1 MTITTRH
8 TVEEA
13 LTKFE
18 LVSGAGDGKQTA
30 CAMSMLNWICY
41 NTEKGWSDA
50 PECAHGLIRQ
60 VVIRANDAAGVTPE
74 MRGELVK
81 AGEHGILDTW
91 WIPTEVVVQAMSA
104 ERGTVPTEYDRALA
118 MVQRIAAWKLDK
130 AKPNLTGANLTGAYL
145 TGANLTRANLT
156 GANLAG
162 ANLTGAN
169 LAGADLAGA
178 NLAGANLAGADLT
191 GADLAGANLAGANLT
206 GANLTG
212 ANLAGANL
220 TGADLTGA
228 NLTGANLTGADL
240 TGADLTSGTALDG
253 PTSPGP
259 TSDQGRPHRGQ
270 LHGAE
275 RRR

>member
-60 VVIRANDAAGVTPE
+60 VVIRANDATGVTPE
-74 MRGELVK
+74 MRSELVK

-104 ERGTVPTEYDRALA
+104 ERGTAPTEYDRALA

-130 AKPNLTGANLTGAYL
+130 AKPNLAGADLTGANLAGAYL
-145 TGANLTRANLT
+145 AGANLTRANL
-156 GANLAG
+156 
-162 ANLTGAN
+162 
-169 LAGADLAGA
+169 
-178 NLAGANLAGADLT
+178 AGADLT
-191 GADLAGANLAGANLT
+191 DANLT
-206 GANLTG
+206 RANG
-212 ANLAGANL
+212 KPYGGMPDGWKQDANGFWVKA
-220 TGADLTGA
+220 
-228 NLTGANLTGADL
+228 
-240 TGADLTSGTALDG
+240 
-253 PTSPGP
+253 
-259 TSDQGRPHRGQ
+259 
-270 LHGAE
+270 
-275 RRR
+275 

>member
-60 VVIRANDAAGVTPE
+60 VVIRANDATGVTPE

-91 WIPTEVVVQAMSA
+91 WIPAEVVVQAMSA

-130 AKPNLTGANLTGAYL
+130 TKPNLTDANLTGAYL
-145 TGANLTRANLT
+145 TGANLTDANLT
-156 GANLAG
+156 DAY
-162 ANLTGAN
+162 
-169 LAGADLAGA
+169 
-178 NLAGANLAGADLT
+178 LT
-191 GADLAGANLAGANLT
+191 GADLTDADLT
-206 GANLTG
+206 D
-212 ANLAGANL
+212 
-220 TGADLTGA
+220 ADLTGA
-228 NLTGANLTGADL
+228 NLTDANLTGAY
-240 TGADLTSGTALDG
+240 GKPYGGMPDG
-253 PTSPGP
+253 WKQDANGFWVK
-259 TSDQGRPHRGQ
+259 
-270 LHGAE
+270 A
-275 RRR
+275 

>member
-50 PECAHGLIRQ
+50 PECAHSLIRQ

-74 MRGELVK
+74 MRAELVK

-91 WIPTEVVVQAMSA
+91 WIPAEVVVQAMSA

-130 AKPNLTGANLTGAYL
+130 AKPNLIGADLAGAYLTRADLTGADLTGAYL
-145 TGANLTRANLT
+145 TGADLTRAYLTDAYLTRANL
-156 GANLAG
+156 AR
-162 ANLTGAN
+162 
-169 LAGADLAGA
+169 
-178 NLAGANLAGADLT
+178 
-191 GADLAGANLAGANLT
+191 ANLT

-220 TGADLTGA
+220 TRAYLTDAYLTRANLTDADLAGADLA
-228 NLTGANLTGADL
+228 GANLTGADL
-240 TGADLTSGTALDG
+240 TGANLTRANLAGAYGKPYSGMLDG
-253 PTSPGP
+253 WKQDDNGFWVK
-259 TSDQGRPHRGQ
+259 
-270 LHGAE
+270 A
-275 RRR
+275 

>member
-60 VVIRANDAAGVTPE
+60 VVIRANDATGVTPE

-130 AKPNLTGANLTGAYL
+130 AKPDLARANLTGADLTGADLAGANLTGANLTGAYL
-145 TGANLTRANLT
+145 TGAY
-156 GANLAG
+156 
-162 ANLTGAN
+162 
-169 LAGADLAGA
+169 
-178 NLAGANLAGADLT
+178 
-191 GADLAGANLAGANLT
+191 
-206 GANLTG
+206 
-212 ANLAGANL
+212 
-220 TGADLTGA
+220 LTGA
-228 NLTGANLTGADL
+228 NLTGANLTRANLAGAYLTRANL
-240 TGADLTSGTALDG
+240 TGADLTRANLTGADLAGAYGKPYSGMLDG
-253 PTSPGP
+253 WKQDDNGFWVK
-259 TSDQGRPHRGQ
+259 
-270 LHGAE
+270 A
-275 RRR
+275 

>member
-60 VVIRANDAAGVTPE
+60 VVIRANDATGVTPE

-91 WIPTEVVVQAMSA
+91 WIPAEVVVQAMSA

-118 MVQRIAAWKLDK
+118 MVQRIAAWKRDK
-130 AKPNLTGANLTGAYL
+130 TKPNLTDANLTGAD
-145 TGANLTRANLT
+145 
-156 GANLAG
+156 LAW
-162 ANLTGAN
+162 AD

-178 NLAGANLAGADLT
+178 NLTD
-191 GADLAGANLAGANLT
+191 
-206 GANLTG
+206 
-212 ANLAGANL
+212 
-220 TGADLTGA
+220 ADLTGA
-228 NLTGANLTGADL
+228 NLTDANLTGAY
-240 TGADLTSGTALDG
+240 GKPYGGMPDG
-253 PTSPGP
+253 WKQDANGFWVK
-259 TSDQGRPHRGQ
+259 
-270 LHGAE
+270 A
-275 RRR
+275 

>member
-13 LTKFE
+13 LTKFK
-18 LVSGAGDGKQTA
+18 LVSGVGDGEQTA

-74 MRGELVK
+74 MRAELVK

-91 WIPTEVVVQAMSA
+91 WIPAEVVVQAMSA

-130 AKPNLTGANLTGAYL
+130 TKP
-145 TGANLTRANLT
+145 
-156 GANLAG
+156 NLAG
-162 ANLTGAN
+162 AY
-169 LAGADLAGA
+169 LAGAY
-178 NLAGANLAGADLT
+178 LAGANLAGADL
-191 GADLAGANLAGANLT
+191 ADANLT
-206 GANLTG
+206 GAYLTD
-212 ANLAGANL
+212 ANGKPYGGMPDGWKQDANEL
-220 TGADLTGA
+220 WVKA
-228 NLTGANLTGADL
+228 
-240 TGADLTSGTALDG
+240 
-253 PTSPGP
+253 
-259 TSDQGRPHRGQ
+259 
-270 LHGAE
+270 
-275 RRR
+275 

>member
-60 VVIRANDAAGVTPE
+60 VVIRANDATGVTPE

-91 WIPTEVVVQAMSA
+91 WIPAEVVVQAMSA

-130 AKPNLTGANLTGAYL
+130 AKPDLTG
-145 TGANLTRANLT
+145 ANLT

-169 LAGADLAGA
+169 LTGAD
-178 NLAGANLAGADLT
+178 LAGANLAGADLT
-191 GADLAGANLAGANLT
+191 GANLAGADL
-206 GANLTG
+206 AG

-228 NLTGANLTGADL
+228 NLTGADL
-240 TGADLTSGTALDG
+240 TDRGQPHRGQ
-253 PTSPGP
+253 PR
-259 TSDQGRPHRGQ
+259 RPHRGRP
-270 LHGAE
+270 
-275 RRR
+275 RRGLRQALQRDA